1 MKAKILF
8 GGKIENLSRGELN
21 KEVLA
26 DELHKEFRK
35 PKEYLKVKVFN
46 KDDIWSADLIF
57 MPKERSKERSNVQS
71 FKIILTVIDLY
82 TRYAWAIPL
91 KDKTG
96 KTIVDAFEEIFEL
109 NERVPN
115 KLWVDNGSEFYN
127 KVFKKFLEDNKIEMY
142 STFNEGKAV
151 VIERFNRTLKQMMWK
166 EFTIQGNQ
174 KWLLLLPK
182 LIDKYNNK
190 IHSSIGVSPNE
201 ASENPGIFHE
211 PKSKT
216 KSKPKFKVGDRVRI
230 FKYKY
235 KFDKGYT
242 AKWTN
247 EIFKISEVINSGKS
261 QDPIVYRIK
270 ALDNEEILGRFYQ
283 NELQKTSF

>member
-8 GGKIENLSRGELN
+8 GEGIEPEIKN

-57 MPKERSKERSNVQS
+57 IPKDQGY
-71 FKIILTVIDLY
+71 KIILTVIDLY

-96 KTIVDAFEEIFEL
+96 KTMVEAFEEIFEL

-151 VIERFNRTLKQMMWK
+151 V
-166 EFTIQGNQ
+166 
-174 KWLLLLPK
+174 
-182 LIDKYNNK
+182 
-190 IHSSIGVSPNE
+190 
-201 ASENPGIFHE
+201 
-211 PKSKT
+211 
-216 KSKPKFKVGDRVRI
+216 
-230 FKYKY
+230 
-235 KFDKGYT
+235 
-242 AKWTN
+242 
-247 EIFKISEVINSGKS
+247 
-261 QDPIVYRIK
+261 
-270 ALDNEEILGRFYQ
+270 
-283 NELQKTSF
+283 

>member
-1 MKAKILF
+1 
-8 GGKIENLSRGELN
+8 
-21 KEVLA
+21 
-26 DELHKEFRK
+26 
-35 PKEYLKVKVFN
+35 
-46 KDDIWSADLIF
+46 
-57 MPKERSKERSNVQS
+57 
-71 FKIILTVIDLY
+71 
-82 TRYAWAIPL
+82 
-91 KDKTG
+91 
-96 KTIVDAFEEIFEL
+96 
-109 NERVPN
+109 
-115 KLWVDNGSEFYN
+115 
-127 KVFKKFLEDNKIEMY
+127 MY

-151 VIERFNRTLKQMMWK
+151 VVERFNITLKQMMWK

-174 KWLLLLPK
+174 KWLGSKATSGNEAVPGVLPK

-201 ASENPGIFHE
+201 ASENPEILNN
-211 PKSKT
+211 KVNSNS

-247 EIFKISEVINSGKS
+247 EIFKISEVIKS
-261 QDPIVYRIK
+261 IPIVYRIK

-283 NELQKTSF
+283 NELQKTLF